1 MTTRDELIDGLR
13 TARREGLRVTS
24 TFSPGDWK
32 RQVHGE
38 ENGWNRKKIYC
49 HLTAV
54 AEITPGFA
62 PNLVALPAGGDAAA
76 GIDIDAFNAQLV
88 AAKEQLGEKELMS
101 AFTAAYEN
109 VIAFVQGMPEE
120 QLRQQA
126 KFGALEGP
134 VVDILD
140 SVLVLH
146 SMAHIYSTGG
156 SAVG

>member
-1 MTTRDELIDGLR
+1 MTTREELIGGLR
-13 TARREGLRVTS
+13 LVAREGLRVTS
-24 TFSPGDWK
+24 TFSPDDWK

-49 HLTAV
+49 HITAV

-62 PNLVALPAGGDAAA
+62 PNLVALPEGGNAAA
-76 GIDIDAFNAQLV
+76 GIDFDAFNAQLV
-88 AAKEQLGEKELMS
+88 AAKEQLGEKGLMS
-101 AFTAAYEN
+101 AFTTAYGN
-109 VIAFVQGMPEE
+109 VIDFVQGMPEE
-120 QLRQQA
+120 QLRRLA

-146 SMAHIYSTGG
+146 SMAHIYSAGG